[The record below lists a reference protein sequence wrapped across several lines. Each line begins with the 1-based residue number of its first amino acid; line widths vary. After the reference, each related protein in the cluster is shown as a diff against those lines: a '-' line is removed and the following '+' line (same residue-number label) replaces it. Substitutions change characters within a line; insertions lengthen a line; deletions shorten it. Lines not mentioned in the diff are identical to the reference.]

1 MSQSLRRI
9 RLLFS
14 SYLIATVL
22 GTVAVFWMCLVWVD
36 HSQRDVFYQ
45 NMPGSVRVEYDRLM
59 ATGQEHGS
67 RVNAIYDQYWP
78 ADGPGLS
85 GALIAGLAVSLLIGL
100 GIAYQTSRAFVQPIA
115 SVAEAAVQI
124 SEGNYA
130 IRAPLSSRSGALS
143 ELVQNFNAMA
153 NALEGLESYRKEMLA
168 AISHEL
174 RTPLTILRGRLHA
187 ICDGV
192 TIASPE
198 EHRRLLGQAEHL
210 VRLVEDLDT
219 LAVAEAGQLS
229 LHRVRT
235 DLARFIHDL
244 EPVYAERAR
253 SLGVRLE
260 TEVEPVLVMV
270 DRSRLQQVL
279 SNLVENAL
287 RYGASGKYMC
297 IRLLRQGDRAILE
310 IEDHGPGLP
319 PGVIDKVFE
328 PFFRVDSSRSRAT
341 GGSGL
346 GLAIVR
352 MLIRMH
358 EGNVEAHNRVGG
370 GAVFRIT
377 LPAFHD

>member
-1 MSQSLRRI
+1 MSQSLKSIRI
-9 RLLFS
+9 LFS

-22 GTVAVFWMCLVWVD
+22 GTVAVFWLCLVWED
-36 HSQRDVFYQ
+36 HSQREVFYQ
-45 NMPGSVRVEYDRLM
+45 NMPTPVRVEYERLI
-59 ATGQEHGS
+59 AAGEEHGS
-67 RVNAIYDQYWP
+67 RADAIYDQYWP
-78 ADGPGLS
+78 SDRPGVS
-85 GALIAGLAVSLLIGL
+85 GALIAGLVVSLLIGL
-100 GIAYQTSRAFVQPIA
+100 GIAYQTSRAFMQPVV
-115 SVAEAAVQI
+115 SVAEAAVHI
-124 SEGNYA
+124 SEGNYS
-130 IRAPLSSRSGALS
+130 IRASLSSRSGALS

-153 NALEGLESYRKEMLA
+153 NALENLESYRKEMLA

-192 TIASPE
+192 TVASPE
-198 EHRRLLGQAEHL
+198 EHLRLLGQAEHL

-219 LAVAEAGQLS
+219 LALAEAGQLS

-235 DLARFIHDL
+235 DLGSFIHEL
-244 EPVYAERAR
+244 EPVYSARAG

-260 TEVEPVLVMV
+260 TDIVPVWAMV

-279 SNLVENAL
+279 ANLVENAL
-287 RYGASGKYMC
+287 RYGASGKYMR
-297 IRLLRQGDRAILE
+297 IRLEKKDDRAILE

-319 PGVIDKVFE
+319 AGALDQVFE

-358 EGNVEAHNRVGG
+358 DGTVEADRSPSG
-370 GAVFRIT
+370 GAIFRIS
-377 LPAFHD
+377 LPIAQD